1 MRPRTTASSTASSSI
16 TRRLAARGALLAL
29 LLTASLP
36 ASVALPAPSHAQAA
50 AADPGG
56 FRGLEGGVTPRQTVP
71 HSVSPQRIVFRFRA
85 RRALRIEIRISRV
98 AQDGRPGRIVRRFVS
113 GPMRPGRWHRRDWN
127 GLDSKRRLAGA
138 GRYRVRIGPAGGR
151 LRTLARPRL
160 NGHRFPVDGSHGIRG
175 YVGTFGAPRTGGRI
189 HEGFDVTAACGT
201 ALVAVRSG
209 TVLKTAYD
217 AALKGH
223 YVVYKGRAERRT
235 YLYAHL
241 ARPAPVRE
249 GQKVRAGRRLGT
261 VGQTGNAA
269 GTPCHLHIE
278 VRSRGSLL
286 DPAPLLYSWDR

>member
-16 TRRLAARGALLAL
+16 TKRLAARAALLAL
-29 LLTASLP
+29 LAAALP
-36 ASVALPAPSHAQAA
+36 ASESLLAPVQAQAA
-50 AADPGG
+50 AAGPAG
-56 FRGLEGGVTPRQTVP
+56 FRGLEGNVTPRQTVP
-71 HSVSPQRIVFRFRA
+71 HSVSPQRIVFRFRS

-98 AQDGRPGRIVRRFVS
+98 AQAGRPGRIVRRFVS
-113 GPMRPGRWHRRDWN
+113 GPLRPGRWHRRDWD
-127 GLDSKRRLAGA
+127 GLDSKRRLAG
-138 GRYRVRIGPAGGR
+138 GGPYRVRIGPAGGR

-160 NGHRFPVDGSHGIRG
+160 HGHGFPVDGSHGIRG

-201 ALVAVRSG
+201 PLVAVRSG

-217 AALKGH
+217 AALKGY
-223 YVVYKGRAERRT
+223 YVAYKGRAERRT

-249 GQKVRAGRRLGT
+249 GQKFRAGRRLGT

-269 GTPCHLHIE
+269 STPCHLHIE